1 MRLLSIALFASW
13 ILALFRT
20 ITNLALVH
28 KLVPEGEERHSLGP
42 SPRLRGEGGASAPGE
57 GRHSPIPFVSIIIP
71 ARNESRSIERTLR
84 AFLAQDYE
92 HFEVILVDDRSTDG
106 TGDIAR
112 AIGDPRLVV
121 IAGEETPPGWL
132 GKPWAMEQGSRV
144 ARGDLLL
151 FADADVHYAPAA
163 LRAAVAHIEREPGI
177 SMLALL
183 PYMEMHGF
191 WENIAMPA
199 LAMFAFS
206 LMPAWLSNRTRFAFL
221 AVGAG
226 TGNLVRR
233 EIYARVG
240 GHEALK
246 DAVVDDVGLARLLRR
261 NGEVT
266 EAVRA
271 EDLVSIRMYHGGDEI
286 LRGFT
291 KNAFPVVNRSY
302 VAGVVF
308 LLVNVVIGL
317 LPYVLA
323 LTGDP
328 FAIGAVIAI
337 SVVRVLVFASLR
349 YPLTYAIFGH
359 PIMAAFWI
367 VIFVRS
373 MWKTGVRRELEW
385 RGRTYDA
392 AETRFGADR

>member
-1 MRLLSIALFASW
+1 MRLLSAVLLASW

-20 ITNLALVH
+20 VANFVLVH
-28 KLVPEGEERHSLGP
+28 
-42 SPRLRGEGGASAPGE
+42 RLRAQGAGGG
-57 GRHSPIPFVSIIIP
+57 GQGPFVSIVIP
-71 ARNESRSIERTLR
+71 ARNEARAIESTLR

-92 HFEVILVDDRSTDG
+92 RFEVILVDDRSSDG

-121 IAGEETPPGWL
+121 IAGEETPAGWL
-132 GKPWAMEQGSRV
+132 GKPWAMEQGSRA
-144 ARGDLLL
+144 ARGELLL
-151 FADADVHYAPAA
+151 FVDADVHYAPAA

-177 SMLALL
+177 AMLALL
-183 PYMEMHGF
+183 PHFDMRGF

-206 LMPAWLSNRTRFAFL
+206 LMPAWLSNRTRIVML

-233 EIYARVG
+233 DAYEHCG

-261 NGEVT
+261 EGFVT
-266 EAVRA
+266 EGVRA
-271 EDLVSIRMYHGGDEI
+271 DELVSVRMYHGAGEI

-291 KNAFPVVNRSY
+291 KNAFAVVNRSY
-302 VAGVVF
+302 VLAVPFVI
-308 LLVNVVIGL
+308 VNSLIGL
-317 LPYVLA
+317 VPYFIA
-323 LTGDP
+323 LTGDR
-328 FAIGAVIAI
+328 FAIATVVLI
-337 SVVRVLVFASLR
+337 SVVRVVVFGALR
-349 YPLTYAIFGH
+349 YPILYAIFGH
-359 PIMAAFWI
+359 PLMAAFWL
-367 VIFVRS
+367 VIFIRS
-373 MWKTGVRRELEW
+373 VWKTGIRRELEW

-392 AETRFGADR
+392 SETRFGAER